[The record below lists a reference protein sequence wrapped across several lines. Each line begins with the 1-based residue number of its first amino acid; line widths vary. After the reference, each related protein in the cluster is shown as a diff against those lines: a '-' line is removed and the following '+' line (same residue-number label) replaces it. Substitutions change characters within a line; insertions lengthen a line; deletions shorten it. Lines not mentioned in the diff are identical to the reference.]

1 MFYTSTF
8 HSKHKMETKESLNMR
23 SDDLSNES
31 REFIAKFRNVSQEK
45 YDKVAKEVTDKG
57 VVPISK
63 VNWMVI

>member
-1 MFYTSTF
+1 
-8 HSKHKMETKESLNMR
+8 METKESLNMR

-45 YDKVAKEVTDKG
+45 YDRVAKEVTDKG

-63 VNWMVI
+63 VNWMAI

>member
-1 MFYTSTF
+1 
-8 HSKHKMETKESLNMR
+8 METKESLNMR

-45 YDKVAKEVTDKG
+45 YDKVAKEVADKG